1 MATFVPKRVALL
13 LPWLIYGSHPPFI
26 MRRPIKFYKI
36 EEIGE
41 MEDFRF
47 GEGAYSLGWIL
58 SKEEGQLP
66 RIPLLWISGNIIL
79 MFFIFNKFLGGK
91 NNFHDSTL

>member
-41 MEDFRF
+41 VEDFRF
-47 GEGAYSLGWIL
+47 GEGGIFTWVDPFKAGGATSKNSSSLDQWKHCL
-58 SKEEGQLP
+58 
-66 RIPLLWISGNIIL
+66 NV
-79 MFFIFNKFLGGK
+79 
-91 NNFHDSTL
+91 FHF

>member
-26 MRRPIKFYKI
+26 MRRPIKFCKI